1 MPGKKNGKTCLLVS
15 VAFLSQPADCKHCIR
30 HTQLGVERILHA
42 STEKVVPPQSTERNQ
57 PKTTTTTTTTCP
69 KDITKLLR
77 TFCSTEFHTVFFRSL
92 NLDAKQHRVATRYR
106 KPSKLVLTI
115 LGNHGNAYPGY
126 WPGTKTRITC
136 SHLCLIKSSRIAMD
150 TGKKSDTIATR
161 TVSKSQM
168 DNWMVNMSS
177 GCSSPAGGRSAASV
191 FPRIPRAKKG
201 GNWKVHSRA
210 FCGGL
215 KVCG

>member
-1 MPGKKNGKTCLLVS
+1 MWAQKWREKKRKKKTF
-15 VAFLSQPADCKHCIR
+15 VAFLSQAADCKR
-30 HTQLGVERILHA
+30 KKPYRR
-42 STEKVVPPQSTERNQ
+42 KVDVTTTKRNQ
-57 PKTTTTTTTTCP
+57 PKTTTTCP

-92 NLDAKQHRVATRYR
+92 YLDAKQHRVATRYR
-106 KPSKLVLTI
+106 KPFKLVLTI

-126 WPGTKTRITC
+126 WPGTKSRITC

-168 DNWMVNMSS
+168 DNWIANMSS

-201 GNWKVHSRA
+201 GNWKAHSRA
-210 FCGGL
+210 FWGGL
-215 KVCG
+215 KVCGWVGAMGQM